1 MTPKEK
7 AIELVDT
14 YKFVLWSEDTQCGD
28 EILCTGIAKR
38 CALIAV
44 DEIINQCWDY
54 REIDLQASY
63 DYWEQVKK
71 EIQLL

>member
-7 AIELVDT
+7 AIDLVDT

-54 REIDLQASY
+54 REIDLEASY
-63 DYWEQVKK
+63 NYWDEVKH
-71 EIQLL
+71 EIKKL